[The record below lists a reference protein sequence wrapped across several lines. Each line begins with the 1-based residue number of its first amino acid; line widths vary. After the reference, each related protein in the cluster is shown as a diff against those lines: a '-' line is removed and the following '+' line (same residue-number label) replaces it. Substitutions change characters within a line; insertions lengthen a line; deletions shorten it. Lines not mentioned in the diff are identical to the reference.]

1 MYPADSRSG
10 DVLPMFEGVVTRVC
24 TEESHEQTFPLGSYS
39 FFQTLNMFLHFMEGR
54 NWCL

>member
-54 NWCL
+54 NWYL